1 MISAY
6 EKMRKVPNRPSK
18 EELWEMVINYPFTKI
33 AERYNV
39 SDKTI
44 VKWCKK
50 YKLPSSRK
58 AINNFIKEN
67 NKDIS

>member
-1 MISAY
+1 
-6 EKMRKVPNRPSK
+6 
-18 EELWEMVINYPFTKI
+18 MVINYPFTKI